1 MKILFAILL
10 LSISAFA
17 QLTSDDAKTIRTLIA
32 ERDFYKESAENAVEQ
47 KEAWKRQV
55 DEWKKL
61 YEAEKSRA
69 DVTQGSRIEEL
80 QKVIDNLNRSNAE
93 LFRANQI
100 YLEQSRI
107 DLDRMKSQDS
117 KIASLKSQRKWY
129 FLAGAGTGFAG
140 ARQWR

>member
-1 MKILFAILL
+1 MKILLTILLFAIP
-10 LSISAFA
+10 AFA
-17 QLTSDDAKTIRTLIA
+17 QLTSDDAKTIRTLLA
-32 ERDFYKESAENAVEQ
+32 ERDFYKQASEDATDQ

-80 QKVIDNLNRSNAE
+80 QKVIDNLNKANGE

-129 FLAGAGTGFAG
+129 FVAGAGAGFLG
-140 ARQWR
+140 GRQLK